1 VGVKSCL
8 KKVRKINK
16 LKMKPIYERNKER
29 GRILEEFKAKE
40 QMTVDELAESTHLQ
54 KWKILKHLIA
64 LRQLGRVTIVG
75 ERDNQFLYA
84 LTR

>member
-1 VGVKSCL
+1 MS

-16 LKMKPIYERNKER
+16 LKMKPIHERNKER
-29 GRILEEFKAKE
+29 GRILEELKAKG
-40 QMTVDELAESTHLQ
+40 QMTVEELAESTYLQ

-64 LRQLGRVTIVG
+64 LRQLGRVAIVG
-75 ERDNQFLYA
+75 EKDDQFLYA